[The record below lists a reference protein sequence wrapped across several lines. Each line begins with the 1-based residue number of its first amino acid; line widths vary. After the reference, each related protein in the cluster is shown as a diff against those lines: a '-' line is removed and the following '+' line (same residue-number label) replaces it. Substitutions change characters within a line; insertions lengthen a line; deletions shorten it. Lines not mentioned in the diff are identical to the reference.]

1 MSQLQHERILRDLK
15 KTGYDGVEIPMFE
28 GDPEHYAR
36 LGALLDKIGLER
48 TVVSVLGPGNN
59 PLAADKA
66 QQQAALARAKWAIDC
81 SAALGAPILA
91 GPMHS
96 ELGFFSGNPATAAE
110 RKRGLTFHRRAGDYA
125 AKKNVRFALEALN
138 RFECYFLNTMEQ
150 LSDYLDEVDHPAVKA
165 MYDTFHSNIEEKDPV
180 GAIKTIRKHMIHVHI
195 SENDRGT
202 PGKGHVPW
210 AETYKALASRE
221 VRRLAHHR
229 SLRPRH
235 AGAGGGNTRLA
246 RLLSQP
252 GRGLQVR
259 LQEHEARLGQGQ
271 VSTVYVIGTS
281 TPRRRN
287 SATRWSVSALLAP
300 QAVLVDISTT
310 PSTASADVDARDGGA
325 ASSQR
330 GRCRAGPCRPRP
342 GRHGHG
348 RGPDGFPDVTP
359 GYRRRAG
366 ARRRRQHLDGDSSDA
381 CLAHRHSRS

>member
-1 MSQLQHERILRDLK
+1 MKLGFNLLLWTPHVTAQHEGILRDLK

-59 PLAADKA
+59 PLAADKS

-81 SAALGAPILA
+81 CAALGAPILA

-138 RFECYFLNTMEQ
+138 RFEVYFLNTMEQ

-180 GAIKTIRKHMIHVHI
+180 GAIKAIRKHMIHVHI

-210 AETYKALASRE
+210 AATYKALRAAKYDGWLTIEAFGRAMPA
-221 VRRLAHHR
+221 LA
-229 SLRPRH
+229 
-235 AGAGGGNTRLA
+235 A
-246 RLLSQP
+246 
-252 GRGLQVR
+252 
-259 LQEHEARLGQGQ
+259 
-271 VSTVYVIGTS
+271 
-281 TPRRRN
+281 
-287 SATRWSVSALLAP
+287 ATRVWRDFFPNREEVYKFGYKSMKQGWAK
-300 QAVLVDISTT
+300 
-310 PSTASADVDARDGGA
+310 AR
-325 ASSQR
+325 
-330 GRCRAGPCRPRP
+330 
-342 GRHGHG
+342 
-348 RGPDGFPDVTP
+348 
-359 GYRRRAG
+359 
-366 ARRRRQHLDGDSSDA
+366 
-381 CLAHRHSRS
+381 

>member
-1 MSQLQHERILRDLK
+1 MKLGFNLLLWAPHVTAQHENILRDLK

-28 GDPEHYAR
+28 GDPEHYAK

-81 SAALGAPILA
+81 CAALGAPILA

-138 RFECYFLNTMEQ
+138 RFEVYFLNTMEQ
-150 LSDYLDEVDHPAVKA
+150 LADYLDEVDHPAVKA

-210 AETYKALASRE
+210 AATYKALRAAKYDGWLTIEAFGRAMPA
-221 VRRLAHHR
+221 LA
-229 SLRPRH
+229 
-235 AGAGGGNTRLA
+235 A
-246 RLLSQP
+246 
-252 GRGLQVR
+252 
-259 LQEHEARLGQGQ
+259 
-271 VSTVYVIGTS
+271 
-281 TPRRRN
+281 
-287 SATRWSVSALLAP
+287 ATRVWRDFFPNREEVYKFGFKSMKQGWAK
-300 QAVLVDISTT
+300 
-310 PSTASADVDARDGGA
+310 AR
-325 ASSQR
+325 
-330 GRCRAGPCRPRP
+330 
-342 GRHGHG
+342 
-348 RGPDGFPDVTP
+348 
-359 GYRRRAG
+359 
-366 ARRRRQHLDGDSSDA
+366 
-381 CLAHRHSRS
+381 